1 MLTKT
6 KTQSL
11 VNSVRSQII
20 SMLDLAHARS
30 EAELVILEK
39 GNSISSNEDWIIKG
53 ISEQFIEEKGFYF
66 ELKYTTS
73 NETEEK
79 FFKVF
84 GGDDLF
90 FDVDNIFSKLSFKDK
105 CLYCKDN
112 CCA

>member
-6 KTQSL
+6 KAQSL
-11 VNSVRSQII
+11 VKSVRSQIS

-53 ISEQFIEEKGFYF
+53 VSEQFVEDKGFYF
-66 ELKYTTS
+66 ELKYITE
-73 NETEEK
+73 NENEEK
-79 FFKVF
+79 SFKVF

-105 CLYCKDN
+105 SLYHKDN